1 MTVTKENIPLQGTLR
16 GEGCERTCRLKALRH
31 TTYAD
36 ECSEPICFSYSRCV
50 IQDSDNFPDGE
61 YEVEFEGRKIPLSK
75 RFGHYIP
82 RLSSSC
88 CG

>member
-1 MTVTKENIPLQGTLR
+1 M
-16 GEGCERTCRLKALRH
+16 
-31 TTYAD
+31 YAD
-36 ECSEPICFSYSRCV
+36 ECSEPTCCSYSRCV
-50 IQDSDNFPDGE
+50 IEDSDNFPDGE

-88 CG
+88 